1 MQSQSFT
8 ESVDHADWA
17 FSIDPNAYPVTL
29 WARTRRLLAGGVRMG
44 TINGNTGVM
53 HGPTRRPAGLTTR
66 EKRERKAERLR
77 EWAEKREAKADE
89 AYNGVKSI
97 TERIPFGQPILV
109 GHHSERG
116 ARADQRRIES
126 GMDRFVE
133 HLGKAD
139 DMRSRAENIERQAR
153 TSIYSDDPD
162 AVDALTAKIE
172 KLEARR
178 DAMKARNAEFKKA
191 HKAELKAMGSA
202 FQRDRAMPH
211 QGYELTNL
219 GATIRTAKKRL
230 AELSTPEGGR
240 VLVARYAGEC
250 RKCGGTVE
258 QGDTV
263 LYFKRAKAVEHQ
275 NCAA

>member
-1 MQSQSFT
+1 MQDQPKT
-8 ESVDHADWA
+8 
-17 FSIDPNAYPVTL
+17 Y
-29 WARTRRLLAGGVRMG
+29 
-44 TINGNTGVM
+44 
-53 HGPTRRPAGLTTR
+53 R
-66 EKRERKAERLR
+66 EKREAKAERLR

-89 AYNGVKSI
+89 AYAGVKSI
-97 TERIPFGQPILV
+97 TDRIPFGQPILV

-116 ARADQRRIES
+116 ARADQRRIEN
-126 GMDRFVE
+126 GMDKFSE
-133 HLGKAD
+133 HLGKAG

-162 AVDALTAKIE
+162 AVEALTAKIA

-191 HKAELKAMGSA
+191 HKVELKAMESA

-230 AELSTPEGGR
+230 AELSTPETGR
-240 VLVARYAGEC
+240 ILVARYASEC
-250 RKCGGTVE
+250 RSCGEAIE
-258 QGDTV
+258 QGETV
-263 LYFKRAKAVEHQ
+263 LYFKRSKSVQHQ
-275 NCAA
+275 ECGA